1 MGAVA
6 VLGLAAAGTALY
18 AKQRAQKTQGKA
30 AAASTTSGGSEMQQQ
45 KYEPSVG
52 INTAAT
58 AESSSGN
65 PQMTI
70 ASV

>member
-6 VLGLAAAGTALY
+6 VLAAAGAALY

-30 AAASTTSGGSEMQQQ
+30 AAASSTSEGSEMQQQ

-58 AESSSGN
+58 AESSSSGN
-65 PQMTI
+65 PATTM